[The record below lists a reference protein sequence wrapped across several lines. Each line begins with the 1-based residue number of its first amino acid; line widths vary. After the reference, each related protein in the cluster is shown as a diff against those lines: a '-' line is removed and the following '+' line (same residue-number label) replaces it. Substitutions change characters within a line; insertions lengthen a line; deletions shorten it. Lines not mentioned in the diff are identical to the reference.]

1 MADYKYWNKIPPN
14 RQLEMARAREIFHTW
29 ETLQDKD
36 NLMLQVKSSIKWFDE
51 DGVRRIM
58 NYIKEMRDGKLD

>member
-1 MADYKYWNKIPPN
+1 MADFKKSNKILPN
-14 RQLEMARAREIFHTW
+14 TQLEMARAREIFHTW

>member
-1 MADYKYWNKIPPN
+1 MFNQKYSNKIPPN
-14 RQLEMARAREIFHTW
+14 SQLEMARAREIFHTW
-29 ETLQDKD
+29 ETLQNKE

-58 NYIKEMRDGKLD
+58 NYIKEMRNGNID

>member
-1 MADYKYWNKIPPN
+1 MADYKNWNKIPPN
-14 RQLEMARAREIFHTW
+14 TQLEMARAREIFHTW

-58 NYIKEMRDGKLD
+58 NYIKEMRDGKLE

>member
-1 MADYKYWNKIPPN
+1 MTDYKNWNKIPPN
-14 RQLEMARAREIFHTW
+14 TQLEIARAREIFHTW

-36 NLMLQVKSSIKWFDE
+36 LLLFSVKASIKWFDE

-58 NYIKEMRDGKLD
+58 NYIKEMRDGKLE

>member
-1 MADYKYWNKIPPN
+1 MTDYKNWNKIPPN
-14 RQLEMARAREIFHTW
+14 SQLEIARAREIFHTW

-58 NYIKEMRDGKLD
+58 NYIKEMRDGKLE

>member
-1 MADYKYWNKIPPN
+1 
-14 RQLEMARAREIFHTW
+14 MARAREIFHTW

-58 NYIKEMRDGKLD
+58 NYIKEMRDGRLD

>member
-1 MADYKYWNKIPPN
+1 MADFKKSNKILPN
-14 RQLEMARAREIFHTW
+14 TQLEMARAREIFHTW

-58 NYIKEMRDGKLD
+58 NYIKEMRDGRLD

>member
-1 MADYKYWNKIPPN
+1 MAYHKYSNRIPPN
-14 RQLEMARAREIFHTW
+14 SQLEMARAREIFHTW
-29 ETLQDKD
+29 ETLQDKE

-58 NYIKEMRDGKLD
+58 KYIKEMRDGTLD

>member
-1 MADYKYWNKIPPN
+1 MFNQKYSNKISPN
-14 RQLEMARAREIFHTW
+14 SQLEMARAREIFHTW
-29 ETLQDKD
+29 ETLQNKE

-58 NYIKEMRDGKLD
+58 NYIKEMRDGNID

>member
-1 MADYKYWNKIPPN
+1 MADFKKSNKILPN
-14 RQLEMARAREIFHTW
+14 TQLEMARAREIFHTW
-29 ETLQDKD
+29 ETLQDKY

-58 NYIKEMRDGKLD
+58 NYIKEMRDGRLD

>member
-1 MADYKYWNKIPPN
+1 MTDYKNWNKIPPN
-14 RQLEMARAREIFHTW
+14 SQLEIARAREIFHTW

-36 NLMLQVKSSIKWFDE
+36 LLLFSVKASIKWFDE

-58 NYIKEMRDGKLD
+58 NYIKEMRDGKLE

>member
-1 MADYKYWNKIPPN
+1 MAYQKYSNKIPPN
-14 RQLEMARAREIFHTW
+14 RQLETARAREIFHTW
-29 ETLQDKD
+29 ETLQNKE

-58 NYIKEMRDGKLD
+58 NYIKEMRDGTLD